1 MRMLLGLVLMA
12 GLAWTAVGCRY
23 GPKPY
28 YEGPKVA
35 AFSGQVVQDGK
46 PVTFPE
52 DEEVIVKFTVIE
64 GESMGKTFGV
74 PINPDGTFSI
84 GWMPIG
90 KMTMRLERA
99 PKDPAKMK
107 GGAPS
112 RYGVPGTLSTEAG
125 KTTGYTVELG
135 KGWKR

>member
-28 YEGPKVA
+28 YEGPTVA
-35 AFSGQVVQDGK
+35 AFSGQVLQDGK

-64 GESMGKTFGV
+64 GDKLAGRPVSESWRHVMRPNEALQPTGAAMMV
-74 PINPDGTFSI
+74 PRRMLALRAAPAA
-84 GWMPIG
+84 
-90 KMTMRLERA
+90 ER
-99 PKDPAKMK
+99 
-107 GGAPS
+107 G
-112 RYGVPGTLSTEAG
+112 R
-125 KTTGYTVELG
+125 
-135 KGWKR
+135 